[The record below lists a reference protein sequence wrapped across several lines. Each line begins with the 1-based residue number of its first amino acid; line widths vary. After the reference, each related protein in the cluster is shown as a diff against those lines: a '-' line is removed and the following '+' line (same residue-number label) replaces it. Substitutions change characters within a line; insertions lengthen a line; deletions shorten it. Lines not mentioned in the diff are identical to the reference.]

1 MKDLTVSQGAESAA
15 DKADLRELAEVKQQS
30 DRTQKRAALKKDLRE
45 KMQTQTRTE
54 LLLQLIPKVLTKQER
69 QRQAALKRK
78 EQQKNK
84 PSVAKHQA
92 KHKGGKFRQS
102 KKLKP
107 SAFQK
112 ASLKSKPSRVEHR
125 RQSGDLQNAID
136 SLKRATSKLFEKSNN
151 LGYKRRGAQPSSTD
165 SLQSPAKIGSRE
177 SLPSPAKTDTA
188 VVAVEKTRKEEDSLL
203 KTEAQTKAVLEEAQV
218 QLLKLTALNLQLE
231 KDTERTEKREVAFIE
246 AQLVAEAT
254 KVKNTAEGIHRG
266 IFAYFIHSF

>member
-1 MKDLTVSQGAESAA
+1 MATHLTVSQGAESAA

-30 DRTQKRAALKKDLRE
+30 DRTQKRTALKKDLRE

-54 LLLQLIPKVLTKQER
+54 LLKQLIPKVLTKQER

-92 KHKGGKFRQS
+92 KHKGGKFRPS
-102 KKLKP
+102 RKLKP
-107 SAFQK
+107 SAFSK
-112 ASLKSKPSRVEHR
+112 ASLKNKQSVVEKNLRH
-125 RQSGDLQNAID
+125 GALEHAID
-136 SLKRATSKLFEKSNN
+136 SLKRATSKLFEKSDN
-151 LGYKRRGAQPSSTD
+151 LGYKRRGAKPSSTD
-165 SLQSPAKIGSRE
+165 
-177 SLPSPAKTDTA
+177 SLPSPAKTGSREPLPSPAKADTA
-188 VVAVEKTRKEEDSLL
+188 AVAVEKTAKEEGSQL
-203 KTEAQTKAVLEEAQV
+203 KTEAETKAVLEEAQV

-254 KVKNTAEGIHRG
+254 KVKNTAEGIHN
-266 IFAYFIHSF
+266 